1 MSEHE
6 LWNELGNLYFM
17 ASAYDQAIHAYHRSI
32 HLDETYGRPY
42 SNLALIYAQQGKQEL
57 AGQLFRKSLEL
68 LSDNHEKAVS
78 WNRLG
83 NLYRQARNYPEAVIA
98 FQHADEL
105 DPECR
110 EGREDMGQ
118 MLYATSD
125 LSILER
131 AQQLKESDSEF
142 TALGEQAES
151 LGSAA
156 EPNLA
161 KDQEPAMEAWLP
173 EEPTDEEWLTPWV
186 ELEAEDPGEAQA
198 AAAPQIESPALE
210 YEPEAE
216 RPEEY
221 VLPERYPLAITL
233 PMNLNLSPA
242 EAPSRLRADEV
253 EVDVLERPKEDDAAV
268 PASPEAVQSASASPS
283 QETTIQKP
291 EAGAADASADS
302 ELEFAKLQRMVQI
315 NPRNASAW
323 DSLGNLH
330 KGMRHYQ
337 EALLAYQ
344 QAVSIDPQR
353 ADYHHHLG
361 LVHAILGQNE
371 EAIMAFQK
379 VLELAPDHSLAHAT
393 LGGYYR
399 KMGLDELA
407 QKHIGKA
414 MRNIYDSESEYNRAC
429 FEAIR
434 GNVDQAIELL
444 RIALENR
451 QTYAEWVIH
460 DPDLD
465 FIREDPRFRKLVS
478 EYAR

>member
-17 ASAYDQAIHAYHRSI
+17 AGAYDQAVHAYHRSI
-32 HLDETYGRPY
+32 HIDESYGRPY
-42 SNLALIYAQQGKQEL
+42 SNLALIYAQQGKHEL
-57 AGQLFRKSLEL
+57 AGRLFRQSLEL
-68 LSDNHEKAVS
+68 LTDTREKAIS

-83 NLYRQARNYPEAVIA
+83 NLHRQARNYAEAVVA
-98 FQHADEL
+98 FQRADEL

-110 EGREDMGQ
+110 EGREEMGQ

-125 LSILER
+125 LSIIER
-131 AQQLKESDSEF
+131 AQQLKDSDPEFAELPAARELAPAPERESVPRGR
-142 TALGEQAES
+142 TASDAQAE
-151 LGSAA
+151 
-156 EPNLA
+156 
-161 KDQEPAMEAWLP
+161 WV
-173 EEPTDEEWLTPWV
+173 EEESEGDWLTPWV
-186 ELEAEDPGEAQA
+186 ELGSDDSSADAQSAEPE
-198 AAAPQIESPALE
+198 ISIPALDF
-210 YEPEAE
+210 EPDVEEA
-216 RPEEY
+216 EEY
-221 VLPERYPLAITL
+221 VIPDRYPLAIAL
-233 PMNLNLSPA
+233 PNPRAASAAQAPA
-242 EAPSRLRADEV
+242 RSKEQL
-253 EVDVLERPKEDDAAV
+253 VDVDLLERPETDDQAAPAAEEARAEQPPQVLAPQPAVAESTDDA
-268 PASPEAVQSASASPS
+268 
-283 QETTIQKP
+283 
-291 EAGAADASADS
+291 

-330 KGMRHYQ
+330 KGMGRYQ
-337 EALLAYQ
+337 DALMAYQ

-371 EAIMAFQK
+371 EAIMSFQK